1 MGFMEWFEQIARRI
15 NVQLRLL
22 VIFTLILASVTGIM
36 GIYATYVMQD
46 KINQTAQ
53 EKLKSDLAMGELML
67 NTTHPGDW
75 AIKDGQL
82 YKGNDLMEGNYQ
94 VVDTIGKA
102 TGDNVTIFRGDTRVA
117 TNVKKDG
124 QRAVGTQVSPEVKAV
139 VIDKGQPYSGRA
151 QVVGIWNEAAYKP
164 IKDGDGNIVGIW
176 FVGVPATPYDTMVSN
191 FRWSMIFYS
200 TIGILFGFLASFL
213 IAYTVY
219 MPLRRITAAVSMAS
233 EGDLTHVIP
242 VRSDDEPARLAKLV
256 NSMIE
261 RFSGLIGKTSQLAV
275 SVNHASEELLKSS
288 EYSATAMEKMT
299 IQVEDMNKS
308 TINQA
313 KLTGASKASISEMS
327 MAIRQLAENAK
338 EVSNSADTATAR
350 AEEGEKQVGQA
361 ISQINIISDTVNS
374 TAGIVEGLGLK
385 SEEIG
390 QIVDLI
396 TAIANQTNLL
406 ALNAAIEAARAGE
419 QGRGFAVVAEE
430 VRKLAEESAD
440 AAQRIFGLV
449 KEIQNEAQRAVQ
461 AMQNGTREVRNG
473 TEVVTRAGEAFK
485 YIIQAVSTVNTQIQA
500 MTGAS
505 NKMAATAETVIDS
518 IEQTA
523 SASDLNSR
531 AAQNI
536 SELAEA
542 QMGGIEEI
550 SASLDNLNT
559 IVGELREAI
568 SYFKYNEDIAEGKN
582 STDLG

>member
-1 MGFMEWFEQIARRI
+1 MGFLGWFEDLARRI
-15 NVQLRLL
+15 SVRMRLL
-22 VIFTLILASVTGIM
+22 VIFTLVLACVTGIM

-46 KINQTAQ
+46 KIFQTAQ
-53 EKLKSDLAMGELML
+53 QKLESDLAMGELML

-75 AIKDGQL
+75 ALRDGKL
-82 YKGNDLMEGNYQ
+82 YKGDELMEGNYE

-102 TGDNVTIFRGDTRVA
+102 TGNNVTIFSGDTRVA
-117 TNVKKDG
+117 TNVMKEG

-139 VIDKGQPYSGRA
+139 VIDQGQPYSGRA

-164 IKDGDGNIVGIW
+164 IKDQDGKIIGIF
-176 FVGVPATPYDTMVSN
+176 FVGVPATPYDDMVSK
-191 FRWSMIFYS
+191 FRLSMIAYS
-200 TIGILFGFLASFL
+200 AVGILFGFFAAFM

-219 MPLRRITAAVSMAS
+219 MPLRRISKAVHQAS
-233 EGDLTHVIP
+233 EGDLTHTIP
-242 VRSDDEPARLAKLV
+242 VRSDDEPARLAKDV
-256 NSMIE
+256 NVMIE
-261 RFSGLIGKTSQLAV
+261 KISALIGKTNHLAV
-275 SVNHASEELLKSS
+275 SVGQASEELLKSS
-288 EYSATAMEKMT
+288 EYSAAAMEKMT
-299 IQVEDMNKS
+299 VEVEDMNRS
-308 TINQA
+308 TVNQA
-313 KLTGASKASISEMS
+313 KLTSASKTSINDMS
-327 MAIRQLAENAK
+327 YAIQQLAQNAK
-338 EVSNSADTATAR
+338 EVSSSADTATTR
-350 AEEGEKQVGQA
+350 AEDGEKQVGQA

-473 TEVVTRAGEAFK
+473 TEVVSRAGEAFK

-500 MTGAS
+500 MNAAS
-505 NKMAATAETVIDS
+505 NKMAANAETVINS

-523 SASDLNSR
+523 SASELNTR

-550 SASLDNLNT
+550 SASLDNLNL
-559 IVGELREAI
+559 IVNELKDAI
-568 SYFKYNEDIAEGKN
+568 SHFKYAENPSEGEAV
-582 STDLG
+582 